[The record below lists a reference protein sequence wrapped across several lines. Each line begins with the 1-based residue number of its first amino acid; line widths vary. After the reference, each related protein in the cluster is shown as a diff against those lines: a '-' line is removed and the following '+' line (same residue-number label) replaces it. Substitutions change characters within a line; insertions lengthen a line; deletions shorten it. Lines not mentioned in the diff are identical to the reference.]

1 MGSKWSNWSGSVR
14 FQPNEILYP
23 ENEAEV
29 AAIVKRCAAE
39 GKRIRTVGA
48 AHSFTRLI
56 ETGDVLISLDKMSG
70 IISVDKEKHTAVVWA
85 GTRLRD
91 FGPLAHAEGL
101 ALVNQGDIDVQSVA
115 GAFST
120 GTHGTGLE
128 FGTLSTCILG
138 LTLVTANGEI
148 LQVNAKE
155 NAHLLP
161 AVRISLG
168 CLGIITR
175 MELQL
180 RPIYKLKYVAKK
192 AKLDDVLAQL
202 EDYKTRN
209 RNFEFYWF
217 PFTQTVQTKETNI
230 TDEPPKKSG
239 IGKWLNDILLENG
252 VFWILSKKARFFPFL
267 AKTAAKFSAWGVSG
281 STNTNWSHLVYAT
294 KRLVRFQE
302 MEYNLPTENFIPA
315 LKEIV
320 ALIEQKNF
328 RVHFPLECRWA
339 APDDNWLSPAQGRHS
354 SYIAVHMYKG
364 MPHRAYFDALE
375 TILKKYGGRP
385 HWGKM
390 HTQTADSLAKLYPNW
405 ADFHRVRKELD
416 PKGVFL
422 NDYLKGMFGE

>member
-1 MGSKWSNWSGSVR
+1 MGNKWSNWSGSVR
-14 FQPNEILYP
+14 FQPNEIAFP
-23 ENEAEV
+23 ENTAQVVEV
-29 AAIVKRCAAE
+29 VQKAAAA

-56 ETGDVLISLDKMSG
+56 ETGDVLVSLDKMSG
-70 IISVDKEKHTAVVWA
+70 VISVDKAKHTAVVWA

-91 FGPLAHAEGL
+91 LGPLLYNEGL

-120 GTHGTGLE
+120 GTHGTGTE

-138 LTLVTANGEI
+138 LTLVTASGEI
-148 LQVNAKE
+148 KQINAQE

-161 AVRISLG
+161 AARVALG
-168 CLGIITR
+168 SLGIIIQY
-175 MELQL
+175 ELQL
-180 RPIYKLKYVAKK
+180 RPVYKLQYIAKK

-217 PFTQTVQTKETNI
+217 PFTQTVQTKESNI
-230 TDEPPKKSG
+230 TDAPPIKSG
-239 IGKWLNDILLENG
+239 FGKWLNDILLENG
-252 VFWILSKKARFFPFL
+252 VFWIISKMARIFPFM
-267 AKTAAKFSAWGVSG
+267 AKTSAKISAWGVSG

-302 MEYNLPTENFIPA
+302 MEYNLPAENFVPA

-320 ALIEQKNF
+320 ALIEAKNF
-328 RVHFPLECRWA
+328 RVHFPLEFRWV
-339 APDDNWLSPAQGRHS
+339 APDDIWLSPANGRPS
-354 SYIAVHMYKG
+354 AYIAAHMYKG
-364 MPHRAYFDALE
+364 MPHEEYFGALE
-375 TILKKYGGRP
+375 AVLKKHGGRP

-390 HTQTADSLAKLYPNW
+390 HTQTAESLSKLYPHW
-405 ADFHRVRKELD
+405 ADFHKLRKELY
-416 PKGVFL
+416 PKGMFL
-422 NDYLKGMFGE
+422 NDYLRKLFGE